1 MTATTT
7 PSPERQPADAGGGLL
22 PCPFC
27 DTTCHVVAW
36 PREFRG
42 RMVAMIECFTD
53 NCYAL
58 ITADTPADAIA
69 AWNRRA
75 PAPQAQPDARAVEAL
90 RRMERNPVSFS
101 HAASQLA
108 RETLQSLSAPAADN
122 GWRDISTA
130 PKDGMRVLL
139 IDAVDLN
146 PNQQAV
152 PIIAFW
158 NNRGGWDDGDY
169 YDHLTGFTHWRPL
182 PAPPVALHPAAP
194 TDEVGKS

>member
-1 MTATTT
+1 MTT
-7 PSPERQPADAGGGLL
+7 PTPGQPLSEADVSLL

-75 PAPQAQPDARAVEAL
+75 
-90 RRMERNPVSFS
+90 
-101 HAASQLA
+101 
-108 RETLQSLSAPAADN
+108 SAPP
-122 GWRDISTA
+122 S
-130 PKDGMRVLL
+130 V
-139 IDAVDLN
+139 
-146 PNQQAV
+146 Q
-152 PIIAFW
+152 
-158 NNRGGWDDGDY
+158 
-169 YDHLTGFTHWRPL
+169 
-182 PAPPVALHPAAP
+182 PV
-194 TDEVGKS
+194 EGK